1 MFIFLLIPVFLIAGG
16 LLAWGVSYLV
26 NMNNELARARENEI
40 LNRDIMK
47 RQAEEIAKSQKRHL
61 EEHAGAVYDRE
72 VELLIE
78 KKRYEYALDYIEERS
93 HVAFEQGSAEREN
106 MYRRYRENL
115 EFEMRDR
122 SQDGF

>member
-1 MFIFLLIPVFLIAGG
+1 MIIVGS
-16 LLAWGVSYLV
+16 LLAWGVTYLV
-26 NMNNELARARENEI
+26 NLNNDLARARENEI

-61 EEHAGAVYDRE
+61 EERAGAAYDRE
-72 VELLIE
+72 LELLIG
-78 KKRYEYALDYIEERS
+78 KQRYEDALEYIEERS
-93 HVAFEQGSAEREN
+93 RLAFEQGNTDREH

>member
-93 HVAFEQGSAEREN
+93 RLAFEQGSAEREN